1 MSLPLDLQ
9 LVILDIYLTKQR
21 QLQHITYARM
31 DYGVRAVCK
40 AWDTHISLSASART
54 HLSVHSVSTAALVP
68 FLPHLATL
76 HWSFPAPCFLGAV
89 LSGQTQLSSLTMLAI
104 NQTPT
109 ADSLDAVR
117 QLTQLV
123 GLNFVCHSDNT
134 LPEGHLPLGLQLLP
148 RLRSLRLEQ
157 LLQRVG
163 LDAVPRIGLECLSTM
178 QHLTSLALVCHD
190 WRDVPASDNRA
201 YTRPV
206 LDVLSSTGT
215 LSALRKLELGSWP
228 CGNGPNFHRGWAQL
242 AHQLPM
248 LQHLTELDLTCIP
261 ARHRRHAVGGHFAA
275 LSSGLS
281 RLARLRALNISGR
294 PGDPYTR
301 GDSEVVWQD
310 AAQAA
315 ASDRLAS
322 AVGACTALTRLT
334 MRALDVF
341 LSARDCYG
349 HMRGLTG
356 LQDLHLDV
364 VVGDCAAGG
373 CAGGGAAAGNASGR
387 AFAQLLPSLTQLS
400 RLHVWQVPAA
410 SRQNAHLLCEAICAI
425 PRLKTLNTACLL
437 DEVAYTALAMRVRQH
452 EVQLEQVEETDEQD
466 EMRARLNALA
476 GRELFVVPAW
486 FTELMVDVHRPF

>member
-1 MSLPLDLQ
+1 MPEWTTVCGLC
-9 LVILDIYLTKQR
+9 
-21 QLQHITYARM
+21 ARP
-31 DYGVRAVCK
+31 GTRTSEK
-40 AWDTHISLSASART
+40 SLSASVRT
-54 HLSVHSVSTAALVP
+54 HLRVDSVRSAALVP

-76 HWSFPAPCFLGAV
+76 NWDFPAPCFLGAV

-109 ADSLDAVR
+109 ADSLDAIK

-123 GLNFVCHSDNT
+123 SLDFVCDSDRK
-134 LPEGHLPLGLQLLP
+134 LPEGNLPLGLPLLP
-148 RLRSLRLEQ
+148 RLRSLSLKQ
-157 LLQRVG
+157 PLQRVG

-178 QHLTSLALVCHD
+178 QHLTSLALGHD
-190 WRDVPASDNRA
+190 WRDVPAWDNSA
-201 YTRPV
+201 YTQPV
-206 LDVLSSTGT
+206 LDVLSSTGS
-215 LSALRKLELGSWP
+215 LSALRKLELGAWP
-228 CGNGPNFHRGWAQL
+228 CGNGLNFHRGWAQL
-242 AHQLPM
+242 AHRLPM
-248 LQHLTELDLTCIP
+248 LQHLTEVDLTCIP
-261 ARHRRHAVGGHFAA
+261 ARHRRDAVGGHFDA

-294 PGDPYTR
+294 PGNPYTR
-301 GDSEVVWQD
+301 GDNQVVWQD

-322 AVGACTALTRLT
+322 AVGACTALTRLAI
-334 MRALDVF
+334 RALDVF
-341 LSARDCYG
+341 FSARDCYA

-356 LQDLHLDV
+356 LQDLYLDV

-373 CAGGGAAAGNASGR
+373 CAGGGAAAGNACGW

-400 RLHVWQVPAA
+400 RLYVWQVPAA
-410 SRQNAHLLCEAICAI
+410 SRQNAHLLCEAICAM

-437 DEVAYTALAMRVRQH
+437 DEVAYTALALAIRQH
-452 EVQLEQVEETDEQD
+452 EVQLEQVEEMDGQD

-486 FTELMVDVHRPF
+486 FTELMVAVHRPF